1 MTPDS
6 NNDFPVISF
15 INNIIKEGMSR
26 GASDIHFEPY
36 ETCYRIRLRI
46 DGLLYE
52 INRPEI
58 MLAPRLTAR
67 IKIMAGLD
75 ISEKRIPQDGRC
87 HLELDT
93 KKSINI
99 RISICPTLFGEKVV
113 LRLLDAHTTHLGV
126 EQLGFSVI
134 QQQIFLN
141 NIHKQQG
148 MILVTGPT
156 GSGKTMTLYTALQL
170 LNNSEK
176 NISSAE
182 DPVEIH
188 LPGINQVQI
197 NTKTGLNFA
206 TALRAFLRQD
216 PDIIMVGEIRDQET
230 AEIAVKAAQTGHLVL
245 STLHTNSA
253 AETLS
258 RLANMG
264 IEHFNIATSI
274 NLVIAQRL
282 LRRLCPQCKTPQLID
297 NENLN
302 FYEAVGCERCTAGY
316 HGRIGIFEIL
326 LITPT
331 ISKIILASGS
341 AQDIEQQA
349 IKEGLINLR
358 QAALNLAEIGITSLA
373 EVNRITG

>member
-1 MTPDS
+1 MATDNS
-6 NNDFPVISF
+6 NDFTVINF
-15 INNIIKEGMSR
+15 VNNVIKEGITR

-36 ETCYRIRLRI
+36 ETTYRIRLRI
-46 DGLLYE
+46 DGVLYE

-58 MLAPRLTAR
+58 ALAPRLTAR

-87 HLELDT
+87 QLELAAQ
-93 KKSINI
+93 KSINI

-113 LRLLDAHTTHLGV
+113 LRLLDAHTTDLGI
-126 EQLGFSVI
+126 EQLGLSTL

-170 LNNSEK
+170 LNDSEK

-197 NTKTGLNFA
+197 NTKTNLTFA

-230 AEIAVKAAQTGHLVL
+230 AEIAVKAAQTGHLVF

-264 IEHFNIATSI
+264 IENFNIATSI

-282 LRRLCPQCKTPQLID
+282 LRRLCDHCKTAC
-297 NENLN
+297 
-302 FYEAVGCERCTAGY
+302 YKAVGCNQCTAGY
-316 HGRIGIFEIL
+316 QGRIGIFEIL
-326 LITPT
+326 PISAA

-349 IKEGLINLR
+349 IREGLINLR
-358 QAALNLAEIGITSLA
+358 QAALDLAKTGITSLTEA
-373 EVNRITG
+373 NRITG